1 MQLFSAANMA
11 NLWPAMVIALVILIV
26 WTVVLSVQLYRL
38 HGRYRKAMSFG
49 DDLDVEQALG
59 RHSEQLQANT
69 AAIQSLTSQI
79 ESEEA
84 LLQRTLQH
92 VGLVRFNPF
101 ADAGGDQSFSVALLD
116 ANNSGVVIS
125 SLHSREGTRVYAKP
139 VTAGESSYTLS
150 EEEQSAITRAT
161 KGR

>member
-1 MQLFSAANMA
+1 
-11 NLWPAMVIALVILIV
+11 
-26 WTVVLSVQLYRL
+26 
-38 HGRYRKAMSFG
+38 
-49 DDLDVEQALG
+49 
-59 RHSEQLQANT
+59 
-69 AAIQSLTSQI
+69 
-79 ESEEA
+79 
-84 LLQRTLQH
+84 
-92 VGLVRFNPF
+92 
-101 ADAGGDQSFSVALLD
+101 LLD